1 MWPTDIE
8 RVRYSNR
15 NGHAAYLEWLCEK
28 TNTPFKAAMMNVR
41 TRPEIDELFKPDWV
55 NVAEEVLSTHTD
67 FADSAHP
74 PVSEYERQMD
84 EIQEM
89 IQEAADRG
97 PIQEEPQPEPEPEPE
112 PEETPP
118 VEEPTMA
125 MGDYSSYTVRE
136 LQEECRRREIT
147 IRGTK
152 AEVVMRLRRHDEG
165 LLDTPDEDK
174 AEAPAEEAA
183 AKDES
188 DAPAEEAAATI
199 GDEDAPDSGQ
209 EQTNDTDE

>member
-8 RVRYSNR
+8 RVRYFNR

-28 TNTPFKAAMMNVR
+28 TGTPFKAAMMNVR

-74 PVSEYERQMD
+74 PVGEYERQMD

-97 PIQEEPQPEPEPEPE
+97 PIQEEPEPEPEPE

-183 AKDES
+183 A
-188 DAPAEEAAATI
+188 TI
-199 GDEDAPDSGQ
+199 GDENAPDSGQ